1 LTENRPPEKPQAEVP
16 PTKLA
21 LVFGG
26 FVGALMLALAA
37 NAVLSTRGFSGPV
50 PLEVVEFQGEQAC
63 HRSEEG
69 DTTEHPA

>member
-1 LTENRPPEKPQAEVP
+1 
-16 PTKLA
+16 
-21 LVFGG
+21 
-26 FVGALMLALAA
+26 MLALAA